1 MTCPDTLRPANAR
14 RLDVP
19 LVTLDGLLA
28 TAARELGIAI
38 DESTPNLGQAPGF
51 PKEPTM
57 TPSARE
63 LISSIQPSPAV
74 ERGREPLVA
83 RQVRA
88 PPGSREGLTVTS
100 QPRDLRLDFF
110 RGLALVFIFIDHIPE
125 NILSYVT
132 LQAVQ
137 FFDAA
142 EVFIFISGYTAALV
156 YGRTLALQGVLYA
169 TAQILRRAWQLYVA
183 HIFLFTI
190 FIAEVSYTVTTFNN
204 PMYNDEM
211 RVADFLGEPHVA
223 IVKALLL
230 QFQPTFLDILPLY
243 ILLLVIFPV
252 ILLGLRRQ
260 PLVVLVPSFLV
271 YAIVQITD
279 VTVPAYPEG
288 HVWYFNPLAWQF
300 VFTVGAALGL
310 GEHRRGRWSHPMAPP
325 LLAAIVIASIGC
337 IVKLSWTIHG
347 VWDAFPGLFLK
358 QLWPINK
365 NNLSPLRLVPFY
377 ALVVLVALRVPRDAR
392 FLASAA
398 ARPFVLSGQQSLE
411 IFCLGIILSALAH
424 FVLTEYGAGVAMQL
438 AVNMAG
444 IAIMFLTAWM
454 IAWYKAVDRMP
465 VLGSSPAAGRPG
477 DGIAK

>member
-347 VWDAFPGLFLK
+347 VWDSFPGIFLK
-358 QLWPINK
+358 ELWPVNK
-365 NNLSPLRLVPFY
+365 NNLSAIRLAP
-377 ALVVLVALRVPRDAR
+377 
-392 FLASAA
+392 FLATVVVIAALIPLDAMFLRSRA
-398 ARPFVLSGQQSLE
+398 ARPLILCGQQSLE
-411 IFCLGIILSALAH
+411 IFCLGILLSALGH
-424 FVLTEYGAGVAMQL
+424 FVLSEYDTAIVTQL
-438 AVNMAG
+438 AVNVVGVLVLCSVAK
-444 IAIMFLTAWM
+444 M
-454 IAWYKAVDRMP
+454 IDWYKTMSRAPQLAAAARGG
-465 VLGSSPAAGRPG
+465 GSGMSP
-477 DGIAK
+477 